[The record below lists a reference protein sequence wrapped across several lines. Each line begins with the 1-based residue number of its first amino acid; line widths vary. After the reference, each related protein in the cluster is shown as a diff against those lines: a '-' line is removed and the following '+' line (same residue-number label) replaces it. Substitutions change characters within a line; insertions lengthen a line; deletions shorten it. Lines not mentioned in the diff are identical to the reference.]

1 MISTRDIKRKI
12 KTIQNIG
19 QMCRAMKTV
28 SLVKLQK
35 AEMRLSAA
43 RPYRATME
51 KALARLLNA
60 LGEDYF
66 PGGGAD
72 GLIIITSDK
81 GLCGGYNAGLIRRS
95 QQEMQEMGGMKD
107 LPLIT
112 LGKKGDRFF
121 RRRGGKIIDSL
132 SPLGSEVAFAPLSRL
147 ADRLLLQLKS
157 GELSSLRAVYGRFLR
172 GTRSEV
178 VVEEIF
184 PPPMRE
190 DNGHDED
197 VIFEPPAEVLAELLL
212 KHYLRSALFGVVME
226 SLASEHGAR
235 VAAMTAASE
244 NADEMIRALTMTYN
258 KARQAAITSELTEIV
273 SSAEA
278 LG

>member
-35 AEMRLSAA
+35 AEARLSAA

-51 KALARLLNA
+51 KALARVLAA
-60 LGEDYF
+60 LREDYF
-66 PGGGAD
+66 PAGGGD
-72 GLIIITSDK
+72 GLILITSDK
-81 GLCGGYNAGLIRRS
+81 GMCGGYNASLIRRA
-95 QQEMQEMGGMKD
+95 QQEIGD
-107 LPLIT
+107 SHLLT
-112 LGKKGDRFF
+112 LGKKGDRYF
-121 RRRGGKIIDSL
+121 RRREGKIIDSL
-132 SPLGSEVAFAPLSRL
+132 VPLGSEVAFAPLARL
-147 ADRLLLQLKS
+147 ADRLLQRLKT
-157 GELSSLRAVYGRFLR
+157 GELSTLRVVYGSFLR

-184 PPPMRE
+184 PPPVRE
-190 DNGHDED
+190 NNGHEED
-197 VIFEPPAEVLAELLL
+197 VIFEPPAEAMAELLL
-212 KHYLRSALFGVVME
+212 KYYLRSALYGAVME

-278 LG
+278 LA

>member
-35 AEMRLSAA
+35 AESRLSAA

-51 KALARLLNA
+51 KALTRLLSA

-66 PGGGAD
+66 PVGGGD
-72 GLIIITSDK
+72 RLIIITSDK
-81 GLCGGYNAGLIRRS
+81 GLCGGYNAGLIRRA
-95 QQEMQEMGGMKD
+95 QQEMKNS
-107 LPLIT
+107 PLIT
-112 LGKKGDRFF
+112 IGKKGDRFF
-121 RRRGGKIIDSL
+121 RRRGGKVIDSL
-132 SPLGSEVAFAPLSRL
+132 SPLGSEVSFAPLARL
-147 ADRLLLQLKS
+147 ADRLLAQLKN
-157 GELSSLRAVYGRFLR
+157 GELSSLRVIYGRFLR

-184 PPPMRE
+184 PPPERE
-190 DNGHDED
+190 NNGHDED
-197 VIFEPPAEVLAELLL
+197 AIFEPPAEVMAELLL
-212 KHYLRSALFGVVME
+212 RHYLRAVLYGAVME

-244 NADEMIRALTMTYN
+244 NADEMIRGLTMAYN
-258 KARQAAITSELTEIV
+258 KARQASITSELTEIV